1 MKSLRLLA
9 IASLIDKGSS
19 VLDVGTDHVYLPII
33 LSQNKK
39 CKSIIASDVSS
50 NALKI
55 AKDNLKKYHIDDVK
69 LILSNGL
76 DSINEDYDTIV
87 LAGMGTSTIIKILE
101 NKKLPNTL
109 IISSNND
116 LYKLRKFMNK
126 IKYKIKEEIVI
137 LEKNKYYDIIKYQKG
152 NEKLSYFKNDYEA
165 VNTYVNT
172 NDNFI
177 DQYEIDKEL
186 EKYILSKIPK
196 EYNKIQKSIYVYYK
210 LCTIFYKIT

>member
-19 VLDVGTDHVYLPII
+19 VLDVGTDHAYLPIF

-50 NALKI
+50 NALKM
-55 AKDNLKKYHIDDVK
+55 AKDNLKKYHINDVK

-76 DSINEDYDTIV
+76 DSINEEYDTIV

-101 NKKLPNTL
+101 NKKLLNTL

-152 NEKLSYFKNDYEA
+152 N
-165 VNTYVNT
+165 
-172 NDNFI
+172 
-177 DQYEIDKEL
+177 
-186 EKYILSKIPK
+186 
-196 EYNKIQKSIYVYYK
+196 
-210 LCTIFYKIT
+210 

>member
-19 VLDVGTDHVYLPII
+19 VLDVGTDHAYLPIF

-152 NEKLSYFKNDYEA
+152 NEKLSYFKKMYGKSN
-165 VNTYVNT
+165 
-172 NDNFI
+172 
-177 DQYEIDKEL
+177 
-186 EKYILSKIPK
+186 EKK
-196 EYNKIQKSIYVYYK
+196 YYK
-210 LCTIFYKIT
+210 YLLTKEKNIFKKVNLFKKLNLLKNIIYLYIKTI

>member
-9 IASLIDKGSS
+9 IVSLIDKGSS
-19 VLDVGTDHVYLPII
+19 VLDVGTDHAYLPIF

-76 DSINEDYDTIV
+76 DSINEEYDTIV

-152 NEKLSYFKNDYEA
+152 NEKLSYFKKMYGKSND
-165 VNTYVNT
+165 
-172 NDNFI
+172 
-177 DQYEIDKEL
+177 K
-186 EKYILSKIPK
+186 K
-196 EYNKIQKSIYVYYK
+196 YYK
-210 LCTIFYKIT
+210 YLLANEKFIFKKVNLFKKLNLLKNIIYLYIKTI

>member
-19 VLDVGTDHVYLPII
+19 VLDVGTDHAYLPII

-76 DSINEDYDTIV
+76 DSINEEYDTIV

-152 NEKLSYFKNDYEA
+152 NEKLSYFKKMYGKSN
-165 VNTYVNT
+165 
-172 NDNFI
+172 
-177 DQYEIDKEL
+177 
-186 EKYILSKIPK
+186 EKK
-196 EYNKIQKSIYVYYK
+196 YYK
-210 LCTIFYKIT
+210 YLLTKEKNIFKKVNLFKKLNLLKNIIYLYIKTI

>member
-19 VLDVGTDHVYLPII
+19 VLDVGTDHAYLPII

-76 DSINEDYDTIV
+76 DSINDDYDTIV

-116 LYKLRKFMNK
+116 LYKLRKYMNI

-152 NEKLSYFKNDYEA
+152 NEKLSYFKKMYGKSND
-165 VNTYVNT
+165 
-172 NDNFI
+172 
-177 DQYEIDKEL
+177 K
-186 EKYILSKIPK
+186 K
-196 EYNKIQKSIYVYYK
+196 YYK
-210 LCTIFYKIT
+210 YLLANEKFIFKKVNLFKKLNLLKNIIYLYIKTI

>member
-19 VLDVGTDHVYLPII
+19 VLDVGTDHAYLPII

-76 DSINEDYDTIV
+76 ENINEEYDTIV

-152 NEKLSYFKNDYEA
+152 NEKLSYFKKMYGKSND
-165 VNTYVNT
+165 
-172 NDNFI
+172 
-177 DQYEIDKEL
+177 K
-186 EKYILSKIPK
+186 K
-196 EYNKIQKSIYVYYK
+196 YYK
-210 LCTIFYKIT
+210 YLLANEKFIFKKVNLFKKLNLLKNIIYLYIKTI

>member
-9 IASLIDKGSS
+9 IASLIDRGSS
-19 VLDVGTDHVYLPII
+19 VLDVGTDHAYLPIF

-76 DSINEDYDTIV
+76 DSINEEYDTIV

-152 NEKLSYFKNDYEA
+152 NEKLSYFKKMYGKSND
-165 VNTYVNT
+165 
-172 NDNFI
+172 
-177 DQYEIDKEL
+177 K
-186 EKYILSKIPK
+186 K
-196 EYNKIQKSIYVYYK
+196 YYK
-210 LCTIFYKIT
+210 YLLANEIFIFKKVNLFKKLNLLKNIIYLYIKTI

>member
-19 VLDVGTDHVYLPII
+19 VLDVGTDHAYLPIF

-152 NEKLSYFKNDYEA
+152 NEKLSYFKKMYGKSND
-165 VNTYVNT
+165 
-172 NDNFI
+172 
-177 DQYEIDKEL
+177 K
-186 EKYILSKIPK
+186 K
-196 EYNKIQKSIYVYYK
+196 YYK
-210 LCTIFYKIT
+210 YLLTKEKNIFKKVNLFKKINLLKNIIYLYIKTI

>member
-19 VLDVGTDHVYLPII
+19 VLDVGTDHAYLPIF

-76 DSINEDYDTIV
+76 DSINDDYDTIV

-152 NEKLSYFKNDYEA
+152 NEKLSYFKKMYGKSND
-165 VNTYVNT
+165 
-172 NDNFI
+172 
-177 DQYEIDKEL
+177 K
-186 EKYILSKIPK
+186 K
-196 EYNKIQKSIYVYYK
+196 YYK
-210 LCTIFYKIT
+210 YLLANEKFIFKKVNLFKKLNLLKNIIYLYIKTI

>member
-19 VLDVGTDHVYLPII
+19 VLDVGTDHAYLPII

-152 NEKLSYFKNDYEA
+152 NEKLSYFKKMYGKSND
-165 VNTYVNT
+165 
-172 NDNFI
+172 
-177 DQYEIDKEL
+177 K
-186 EKYILSKIPK
+186 K
-196 EYNKIQKSIYVYYK
+196 YYK
-210 LCTIFYKIT
+210 YLLANEKFIFKKVNLFKKLNLLKNIIYLYIKTI

>member
-19 VLDVGTDHVYLPII
+19 VLDVGTDHAYLPIF

-76 DSINEDYDTIV
+76 DSINDDYDTIV

-152 NEKLSYFKNDYEA
+152 NEKLSYFKKMYGKSND
-165 VNTYVNT
+165 
-172 NDNFI
+172 
-177 DQYEIDKEL
+177 K
-186 EKYILSKIPK
+186 K
-196 EYNKIQKSIYVYYK
+196 YYK
-210 LCTIFYKIT
+210 YLLTKEKNIFKKVNLFKKLNLLKNIIYLYIKTI

>member
-9 IASLIDKGSS
+9 IASLIDNGSS
-19 VLDVGTDHVYLPII
+19 VLDVGTDHAYLPIF

-76 DSINEDYDTIV
+76 ENINEDYDTIV

-137 LEKNKYYDIIKYQKG
+137 LENNKYYDIIKYQKG
-152 NEKLSYFKNDYEA
+152 NEKLSYFKKMYGKSND
-165 VNTYVNT
+165 
-172 NDNFI
+172 
-177 DQYEIDKEL
+177 K
-186 EKYILSKIPK
+186 K
-196 EYNKIQKSIYVYYK
+196 YYK
-210 LCTIFYKIT
+210 YLLKNEKFVFKKVNLFKKLNLLKNIIYLYIKTI

>member
-9 IASLIDKGSS
+9 IASLIDRGSS
-19 VLDVGTDHVYLPII
+19 VLDVGTDHAYLPII

-152 NEKLSYFKNDYEA
+152 NEKLSYFKKMYGKSND
-165 VNTYVNT
+165 
-172 NDNFI
+172 
-177 DQYEIDKEL
+177 K
-186 EKYILSKIPK
+186 K
-196 EYNKIQKSIYVYYK
+196 YYK
-210 LCTIFYKIT
+210 YLLANEKFIFKKVNLFKKLNLLKNIIYLYIKTI

>member
-19 VLDVGTDHVYLPII
+19 VLDVGTDHAYLPII

-76 DSINEDYDTIV
+76 DSINEEYDTIV

-152 NEKLSYFKNDYEA
+152 NEKLSYFKKMYGKSND
-165 VNTYVNT
+165 
-172 NDNFI
+172 
-177 DQYEIDKEL
+177 K
-186 EKYILSKIPK
+186 K
-196 EYNKIQKSIYVYYK
+196 YYK
-210 LCTIFYKIT
+210 YLLANEKFIFKKVNLFKKLNLLKNIIYLYIKTI

>member
-19 VLDVGTDHVYLPII
+19 VLDVGTDHAYLPII

-69 LILSNGL
+69 LILSDGL
-76 DSINEDYDTIV
+76 DSINEEYDTIV

-152 NEKLSYFKNDYEA
+152 NEKLSYFKKMYGKSND
-165 VNTYVNT
+165 
-172 NDNFI
+172 
-177 DQYEIDKEL
+177 K
-186 EKYILSKIPK
+186 K
-196 EYNKIQKSIYVYYK
+196 YYK
-210 LCTIFYKIT
+210 YLLANEKFIFKKVNLFKKLNLLKNIIYLYIKTI

>member
-19 VLDVGTDHVYLPII
+19 VLDVGTDHAYLPII

-76 DSINEDYDTIV
+76 DSINEEYDTIV

-116 LYKLRKFMNK
+116 LYKLRNFMNK

-152 NEKLSYFKNDYEA
+152 NEKLSYFKKIYGKSND
-165 VNTYVNT
+165 
-172 NDNFI
+172 
-177 DQYEIDKEL
+177 K
-186 EKYILSKIPK
+186 K
-196 EYNKIQKSIYVYYK
+196 YYK
-210 LCTIFYKIT
+210 YLLTNEKNIFKKVNLFKKLNLLKNIIYLYIKTI

>member
-19 VLDVGTDHVYLPII
+19 VLDVGTDHAYLPIF
-33 LSQNKK
+33 LSQNEK

-76 DSINEDYDTIV
+76 DSINEEYDTIV

-152 NEKLSYFKNDYEA
+152 NEKLSYFKKMYGKSND
-165 VNTYVNT
+165 
-172 NDNFI
+172 
-177 DQYEIDKEL
+177 K
-186 EKYILSKIPK
+186 K
-196 EYNKIQKSIYVYYK
+196 YYK
-210 LCTIFYKIT
+210 YLLTKEKNIFKKVNLFKKLNLLKNIIYLYIKTI

>member
-9 IASLIDKGSS
+9 IASLIDNGSS
-19 VLDVGTDHVYLPII
+19 VLDVGTDHAYLPIF

-76 DSINEDYDTIV
+76 DSINEEYDTIV

-152 NEKLSYFKNDYEA
+152 NEKLSYFKKMYGKSND
-165 VNTYVNT
+165 
-172 NDNFI
+172 
-177 DQYEIDKEL
+177 K
-186 EKYILSKIPK
+186 K
-196 EYNKIQKSIYVYYK
+196 YYK
-210 LCTIFYKIT
+210 YLLTKEKNIFKKVNLFKKINLLKNIIYLYIKTI

>member
-9 IASLIDKGSS
+9 IASLIDNGSS
-19 VLDVGTDHVYLPII
+19 VLDVGTDHAYLPII

-152 NEKLSYFKNDYEA
+152 NEQLSYFKKMYGKSND
-165 VNTYVNT
+165 
-172 NDNFI
+172 
-177 DQYEIDKEL
+177 K
-186 EKYILSKIPK
+186 K
-196 EYNKIQKSIYVYYK
+196 YYK
-210 LCTIFYKIT
+210 YLLTKEKNIFKKVNLFKKLNLLKNIIYLYIKTI

>member
-19 VLDVGTDHVYLPII
+19 VLDVGTDHAYLPIF
-33 LSQNKK
+33 LSQNEK

-76 DSINEDYDTIV
+76 DSINEEYDTIV

-101 NKKLPNTL
+101 NKKLPNNL

-152 NEKLSYFKNDYEA
+152 NEKLSYFKKMYGKSND
-165 VNTYVNT
+165 
-172 NDNFI
+172 
-177 DQYEIDKEL
+177 K
-186 EKYILSKIPK
+186 K
-196 EYNKIQKSIYVYYK
+196 YYK
-210 LCTIFYKIT
+210 YLLANEKFIFKKVNLFKKINLLKNIIYLYIKTI

>member
-9 IASLIDKGSS
+9 IASLIDNGSS
-19 VLDVGTDHVYLPII
+19 VLDVGTDHAYLPIF

-39 CKSIIASDVSS
+39 CKSIIASDVSN

-76 DSINEDYDTIV
+76 ENINEDYDTIV

-137 LEKNKYYDIIKYQKG
+137 LENNKYYDIIKYQKG
-152 NEKLSYFKNDYEA
+152 NEKLSYFKKMYGKSND
-165 VNTYVNT
+165 
-172 NDNFI
+172 
-177 DQYEIDKEL
+177 K
-186 EKYILSKIPK
+186 K
-196 EYNKIQKSIYVYYK
+196 YYK
-210 LCTIFYKIT
+210 YLLTKEKFVFKKVNLFKKLNLLKNIIYLYIKTI

>member
-19 VLDVGTDHVYLPII
+19 VLDVGTDHAYLPII

-116 LYKLRKFMNK
+116 LYKLRKYMNI

-152 NEKLSYFKNDYEA
+152 NEKLSYFKKMYGKSND
-165 VNTYVNT
+165 
-172 NDNFI
+172 
-177 DQYEIDKEL
+177 K
-186 EKYILSKIPK
+186 K
-196 EYNKIQKSIYVYYK
+196 YYK
-210 LCTIFYKIT
+210 YLLANEKFIFKKVNLFKKINLLKNIIYLYIKTI

>member
-1 MKSLRLLA
+1 MKSLRLLT
-9 IASLIDKGSS
+9 IASLIDNGSS
-19 VLDVGTDHVYLPII
+19 VLDVGTDHAYLPIF

-76 DSINEDYDTIV
+76 DSINEEYDTIV

-152 NEKLSYFKNDYEA
+152 NEKLSYFKKIYGKSND
-165 VNTYVNT
+165 
-172 NDNFI
+172 
-177 DQYEIDKEL
+177 K
-186 EKYILSKIPK
+186 K
-196 EYNKIQKSIYVYYK
+196 YYK
-210 LCTIFYKIT
+210 YLLTNEKFIFKKVNLFKKLNLLKNIIYLYIKTI

>member
-19 VLDVGTDHVYLPII
+19 VLDVGTDHAYLPII

-152 NEKLSYFKNDYEA
+152 NEKLSYFKKMYGKSND
-165 VNTYVNT
+165 
-172 NDNFI
+172 
-177 DQYEIDKEL
+177 K
-186 EKYILSKIPK
+186 K
-196 EYNKIQKSIYVYYK
+196 YYK
-210 LCTIFYKIT
+210 YLLTKEKNIFKKVNLFKKLNLLKNIIYLYIKTI

>member
-19 VLDVGTDHVYLPII
+19 VLDVGTDHAYLPIF

-50 NALKI
+50 NALKM
-55 AKDNLKKYHIDDVK
+55 AKDNLKKYHINDVK

-101 NKKLPNTL
+101 NKKLPNNL

-116 LYKLRKFMNK
+116 LYKLRNFMNS
-126 IKYKIKEEIVI
+126 IGYKIINEIIVY
-137 LEKNKYYDIIKYQKG
+137 ENKKFYDIIKYQKG
-152 NEKLSYFKNDYEA
+152 KEKLSYYKKMYGKSNDKNYFKYL
-165 VNTYVNT
+165 
-172 NDNFI
+172 
-177 DQYEIDKEL
+177 L
-186 EKYILSKIPK
+186 EKDRLIYAKVK
-196 EYNKIQKSIYVYYK
+196 FFNKISLLKNIIYLYLKSI
-210 LCTIFYKIT
+210 

>member
-9 IASLIDKGSS
+9 IASLIDNGSS
-19 VLDVGTDHVYLPII
+19 VLDVGTDHAYLPII

-76 DSINEDYDTIV
+76 DSINEEYDTIV
-87 LAGMGTSTIIKILE
+87 RAGMGTSTIIKILE
-101 NKKLPNTL
+101 NKKLPNNL

-152 NEKLSYFKNDYEA
+152 NEKLSYFKKMYGKSND
-165 VNTYVNT
+165 
-172 NDNFI
+172 
-177 DQYEIDKEL
+177 K
-186 EKYILSKIPK
+186 K
-196 EYNKIQKSIYVYYK
+196 YYK
-210 LCTIFYKIT
+210 YLLANEKFIFKKVNLFKKLNLLKNIIYLYIKTI

>member
-9 IASLIDKGSS
+9 IASLIDRGSS
-19 VLDVGTDHVYLPII
+19 VLDVGTDHAYLPIF

-76 DSINEDYDTIV
+76 DSINDDYDTIV

-126 IKYKIKEEIVI
+126 IKYKNKEEIVI

-152 NEKLSYFKNDYEA
+152 NEKLSYFKKMYGKSND
-165 VNTYVNT
+165 
-172 NDNFI
+172 
-177 DQYEIDKEL
+177 K
-186 EKYILSKIPK
+186 K
-196 EYNKIQKSIYVYYK
+196 YYK
-210 LCTIFYKIT
+210 YLLANEKFIFKKVNLFKKLNLLKNIIYLYIKTI

>member
-19 VLDVGTDHVYLPII
+19 VLDVGTDHAYLPIF

-55 AKDNLKKYHIDDVK
+55 AKDNLKKYHINDVK

-76 DSINEDYDTIV
+76 DSINKDYDTIV

-101 NKKLPNTL
+101 NKKLPNNL

-116 LYKLRKFMNK
+116 LYKLRNFMNS
-126 IKYKIKEEIVI
+126 IGYKIINEIIVY
-137 LEKNKYYDIIKYQKG
+137 ENKKFYDIIKYQKG
-152 NEKLSYFKNDYEA
+152 KEKLSYYKKMYGKSNDKNYFKYL
-165 VNTYVNT
+165 
-172 NDNFI
+172 
-177 DQYEIDKEL
+177 L
-186 EKYILSKIPK
+186 EKDRLIYAKVK
-196 EYNKIQKSIYVYYK
+196 FFNKISLLKNIIYLYLKSI
-210 LCTIFYKIT
+210 

>member
-9 IASLIDKGSS
+9 IASLIDNGSS
-19 VLDVGTDHVYLPII
+19 VLDVGTDHAYLPIN

-55 AKDNLKKYHIDDVK
+55 AKDNLKKYHINDVK
-69 LILSNGL
+69 LILSDGL

-101 NKKLPNTL
+101 NKKLPNNL

-116 LYKLRKFMNK
+116 LYKLRNFMNS
-126 IKYKIKEEIVI
+126 IGYKIINEIIVY
-137 LEKNKYYDIIKYQKG
+137 ENKKFYDIIKYQKG
-152 NEKLSYFKNDYEA
+152 KEKLSYYKKMYGKSNDKNYFKYL
-165 VNTYVNT
+165 
-172 NDNFI
+172 
-177 DQYEIDKEL
+177 L
-186 EKYILSKIPK
+186 EKDKLIYAKVK
-196 EYNKIQKSIYVYYK
+196 FFNKISLLKNIIYLYLKSI
-210 LCTIFYKIT
+210 

>member
-19 VLDVGTDHVYLPII
+19 VLDVGTDHAYLPII

-50 NALKI
+50 NALKM
-55 AKDNLKKYHIDDVK
+55 AKDNLKKYHINDVK

-76 DSINEDYDTIV
+76 DSINKDYDTIV

-101 NKKLPNTL
+101 NKKLPNNL

-116 LYKLRKFMNK
+116 LYKLRNFMNS
-126 IKYKIKEEIVI
+126 IGYKIINEIIVY
-137 LEKNKYYDIIKYQKG
+137 ENKKFYDIIKYQKG
-152 NEKLSYFKNDYEA
+152 KEKLSYYKKMYGKSNDKNYFKYL
-165 VNTYVNT
+165 
-172 NDNFI
+172 
-177 DQYEIDKEL
+177 L
-186 EKYILSKIPK
+186 EKDRLIYAKVK
-196 EYNKIQKSIYVYYK
+196 FFNKISLLKNIIYLYLKSI
-210 LCTIFYKIT
+210 

>member
-9 IASLIDKGSS
+9 IASLIDNGSS
-19 VLDVGTDHVYLPII
+19 VLDVGTDHAYLPIF

-152 NEKLSYFKNDYEA
+152 NEKLSYFKKMYGKSND
-165 VNTYVNT
+165 
-172 NDNFI
+172 
-177 DQYEIDKEL
+177 K
-186 EKYILSKIPK
+186 K
-196 EYNKIQKSIYVYYK
+196 YYK
-210 LCTIFYKIT
+210 YLLTKEKNIFKKVNLFKKINLLKNIIYLYIKTI

>member
-19 VLDVGTDHVYLPII
+19 VLDVGTDHAYLPII

-50 NALKI
+50 NALKM
-55 AKDNLKKYHIDDVK
+55 AKDNLKKYHINDVK

-101 NKKLPNTL
+101 NKKLPNNL

-116 LYKLRKFMNK
+116 LYKLRNFMNS
-126 IKYKIKEEIVI
+126 IGYKIINEIIVY
-137 LEKNKYYDIIKYQKG
+137 ENKKFYDIIKYQKG
-152 NEKLSYFKNDYEA
+152 KEKLSYYKKMYGKSNDKNYFKYL
-165 VNTYVNT
+165 
-172 NDNFI
+172 
-177 DQYEIDKEL
+177 L
-186 EKYILSKIPK
+186 EKDKLIYAKVK
-196 EYNKIQKSIYVYYK
+196 FFNKISLLKNIIYLYLKSI
-210 LCTIFYKIT
+210 

>member
-19 VLDVGTDHVYLPII
+19 VLDVGTDHAYLPIF

-76 DSINEDYDTIV
+76 DSINEEYDTIV

-152 NEKLSYFKNDYEA
+152 NEKLSYFKKMYGKSN
-165 VNTYVNT
+165 
-172 NDNFI
+172 
-177 DQYEIDKEL
+177 
-186 EKYILSKIPK
+186 EKK
-196 EYNKIQKSIYVYYK
+196 YYK
-210 LCTIFYKIT
+210 YLLTKEKNIFKKVNLFKKLNLLKNIIYLYIKTI

>member
-9 IASLIDKGSS
+9 IVSLIDKGSS
-19 VLDVGTDHVYLPII
+19 VLDVGTDHAYLPIF

-76 DSINEDYDTIV
+76 DSINDDYDTIV

-152 NEKLSYFKNDYEA
+152 NEKLSYFKKIYGKSND
-165 VNTYVNT
+165 
-172 NDNFI
+172 
-177 DQYEIDKEL
+177 K
-186 EKYILSKIPK
+186 K
-196 EYNKIQKSIYVYYK
+196 YYK
-210 LCTIFYKIT
+210 YLLTKEKNIFKKVNLFKKLNLLKNIIYLYIKTI

>member
-19 VLDVGTDHVYLPII
+19 VLDVGTDHAYLPIF

-152 NEKLSYFKNDYEA
+152 NEKLSYFKKMYGKSND
-165 VNTYVNT
+165 
-172 NDNFI
+172 
-177 DQYEIDKEL
+177 K
-186 EKYILSKIPK
+186 K
-196 EYNKIQKSIYVYYK
+196 YYK
-210 LCTIFYKIT
+210 YLLANEKFIFKKVNLFKKLNLLKNIIYLYIKTI

>member
-19 VLDVGTDHVYLPII
+19 VLDVGTDHAYLPIF

-76 DSINEDYDTIV
+76 DSINEEYDTIV

-152 NEKLSYFKNDYEA
+152 NEKLSYFKKMYGKSND
-165 VNTYVNT
+165 
-172 NDNFI
+172 
-177 DQYEIDKEL
+177 K
-186 EKYILSKIPK
+186 K
-196 EYNKIQKSIYVYYK
+196 YYK
-210 LCTIFYKIT
+210 YLLANEKFIFKKVNLFKKLNLLKNIIYLYIKTI

>member
-19 VLDVGTDHVYLPII
+19 VLDVGTDHAYLPII

-76 DSINEDYDTIV
+76 DSINDDYDTIV

-152 NEKLSYFKNDYEA
+152 NEKLSYFKKMYGKSND
-165 VNTYVNT
+165 
-172 NDNFI
+172 
-177 DQYEIDKEL
+177 K
-186 EKYILSKIPK
+186 K
-196 EYNKIQKSIYVYYK
+196 YYK
-210 LCTIFYKIT
+210 YLLANEKFIFKKVNLFKKLNLLKNIIYLYIKTI